1 MLGGS
6 HCELDGAGC
15 ALRGGGYPSEVTGVA
30 AGERFAE
37 RLALVTLL
45 LPAALFSALM
55 ATMAMADGS
64 SLVVDAQLIGVVAG
78 GLAVVRR
85 TPMVVAMVAM
95 AVTALVRVVT

>member
-1 MLGGS
+1 MS
-6 HCELDGAGC
+6 WT
-15 ALRGGGYPSEVTGVA
+15 ALAVLSGGGYPSEVTGVA
-30 AGERFAE
+30 AGERFAD

-85 TPMVVAMVAM
+85 TPMVMAMVAM